1 MRFGPLGL
9 WEILLLLI
17 VVGLPLWAIIAT
29 LTGSDL
35 TLRVRIL
42 MIVLAVF
49 APVIGPIIVLV
60 LVRREAT

>member
-1 MRFGPLGL
+1 MRFGQLGL

-29 LTGSDL
+29 LTAINF

-42 MIVLAVF
+42 MILLAVF

>member
-1 MRFGPLGL
+1 MGFGQLGL

-17 VVGLPLWAIIAT
+17 VVGPPLWAIIAT
-29 LTGSDL
+29 LTAINL
-35 TLRVRIL
+35 TLLTRIL